1 MRWLGHSSCHCSL
14 YVSVCHPRA
23 SRPEILMCFP
33 SRSFASLEDDTMGG
47 ENDNGA
53 AVAKDLG
60 HAESGSHS
68 PRAAVGERLGA
79 PVFLFE
85 VFSGGC
91 KHISLRSM
99 SSLLRK
105 HCPSPTIR
113 KERANHGATQSY
125 PSALN
130 DDQWSP
136 LQKIL
141 YISAKVCYNKPRKAV
156 AIWQKNK
163 L

>member
-1 MRWLGHSSCHCSL
+1 MSFLRWLGHSSCHCSL

-23 SRPEILMCFP
+23 SRPEILMIFP
-33 SRSFASLEDDTMGG
+33 SRSFVSLEDDTMGG

-53 AVAKDLG
+53 AV
-60 HAESGSHS
+60 
-68 PRAAVGERLGA
+68 GERLGA
-79 PVFLFE
+79 PDFLFE

-113 KERANHGATQSY
+113 KERANHGATRSY

-141 YISAKVCYNKPRKAV
+141 YIFAKICYNKYRKAV
-156 AIWQKNK
+156 N